1 MIIPL
6 RIKDNLFSF
15 IYPLSFVVWICF
27 LLCIPA
33 FIVAIVLTNYVYSG
47 TFQWEAAA
55 SSVIRSA
62 LSERRGIKKTSPK
75 LFHQIFLVLVW
86 SWMMV
91 ILISSYKGN
100 LLAMICSHDRNLQP
114 KIHTPIIK
122 WGVWGQDSLFAPYAK
137 SSPRPTMRMLI
148 DRAALCPDITCS
160 AEMQQ
165 DEEFAVIMEKTFALQ
180 TISKDFTKTGIC
192 NYYKAVGEIIFR
204 TDQNF
209 AFQVRK

>member
-62 LSERRGIKKTSPK
+62 LSERRGKKKTSPK
-75 LFHQIFLVLVW
+75 LFHQILLVLVW

-114 KIHTPIIK
+114 TIHTPIHHVFGMVTQSQIK
-122 WGVWGQDSLFAPYAK
+122 WGVWGQDSLVAPYAK
-137 SSPRPTMRMLI
+137 SRIAGYYHLSHHPTKKKIQLLMVQ
-148 DRAALCPDITCS
+148 S
-160 AEMQQ
+160 
-165 DEEFAVIMEKTFALQ
+165 
-180 TISKDFTKTGIC
+180 
-192 NYYKAVGEIIFR
+192 
-204 TDQNF
+204 
-209 AFQVRK
+209 

>member
-1 MIIPL
+1 M
-6 RIKDNLFSF
+6 
-15 IYPLSFVVWICF
+15 VWICF

-33 FIVAIVLTNYVYSG
+33 YIAAIVLTYYIYSG

-62 LSERRGIKKTSPK
+62 LSERRGKKKTSPK
-75 LFHQIFLVLVW
+75 LFHQVLLVLVW

-100 LLAMICSHDRNLQP
+100 LLAMICSHDSNLQP
-114 KIHTPIIK
+114 TVHIPFTHVYGMVTQSQIK
-122 WGVWGQDSLFAPYAK
+122 WGFWGQDSLFASYAK

-148 DRAALCPDITCS
+148 DRAVLCSDITCS

-165 DEEFAVIMEKTFALQ
+165 DEEFAVIMEKTFALL
-180 TISKDFTKTGIC
+180 TISKDFTKKGIC
-192 NYYKAVGEIIFR
+192 NYYKAREEFIFR
-204 TDQNF
+204 TLNF